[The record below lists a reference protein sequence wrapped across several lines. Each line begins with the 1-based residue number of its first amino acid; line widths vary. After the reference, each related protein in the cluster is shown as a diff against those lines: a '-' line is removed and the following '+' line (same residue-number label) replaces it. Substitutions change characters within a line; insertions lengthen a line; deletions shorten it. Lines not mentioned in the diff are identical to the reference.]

1 MTGGRHSREN
11 AMTVKLTQ
19 PLPAFRMD
27 HAVLERLCGGVPPR
41 LRGQRSAPDRLG
53 QFGRVEGPDG
63 SGPPRRCGRRPQL
76 PWDEGSGPRPSVGSF
91 NEAAHPR
98 FLLGLNW

>member
-27 HAVLERLCGGVPPR
+27 LAVLERLCGGVPPR

-53 QFGRVEGPDG
+53 RFGRVEGPDG
-63 SGPPRRCGRRPQL
+63 PDLLVAAVAGRSCPGTKGPARGRRSGPSTRRRIRVSRL
-76 PWDEGSGPRPSVGSF
+76 V
-91 NEAAHPR
+91 
-98 FLLGLNW
+98 